1 METKGSYLKNGVEI
15 EYVSIPAGTFM
26 MGSPEDEVGR
36 FDEEGPQHSVTLSE
50 FKMSKYVVTFNQY
63 DAFCDATGRKKPHD
77 DFMGR
82 GNQPVINVN
91 WNDATACAEWLGCRL
106 PTEAEWEYACRA
118 GIVGPFH
125 TGSCLDTDQANYN
138 GNHPNSGCS
147 KGIYLQK
154 VLPVGSYAPNAWGL
168 YEMHGNVLEWCSD
181 RYGKYSSGAKTNP
194 EGQSKGASR
203 VLRGGAYT
211 FGARMCRS
219 ATRLSDKPSV
229 SSDYIGFRL
238 VVPN

>member
-1 METKGSYLKNGVEI
+1 MENKGIYSKNELGI
-15 EYVSIPAGTFM
+15 EYVTIPANTFM

-36 FDEEGPQHSVTLSE
+36 FEEEGPQHSVALSE

-63 DAFCDATGRKKPHD
+63 DAFCDATGRKRPSD

-91 WNDATACAEWLGCRL
+91 WNDAFAFAEWMGCRL

-118 GIVGPFH
+118 EAAGPFN
-125 TGSCLDTDQANYN
+125 TGSCLDTDQANYD

-147 KGIYLQK
+147 KGLYRQK
-154 VLPVGSYAPNAWGL
+154 VVPVGSYAPNAWGL

-181 RYGKYSSGAKTNP
+181 RYGKYSSGAQTNP
-194 EGQSKGASR
+194 EGPSKGAMR
-203 VLRGGAYT
+203 VVRGGAYT

-219 ATRLSDKPSV
+219 AARGGEKPAASG
-229 SSDYIGFRL
+229 DIIGFRL